1 MASRILHIDD
11 DPIILE
17 LVKMIFSDDRSLT
30 FVSCLNARDALAVVD
45 DLKPDLIISDISMP
59 DMGGMELVHRFGQN
73 PAIAGTPIIFLSGRT
88 RDLEVYDAFR
98 DLEATVMQK
107 PVDPGQLRST
117 VRHLLASQQQPMTQ
131 ASNQ

>member
-1 MASRILHIDD
+1 MTSRILHIDD

-30 FVSCLNARDALAVVD
+30 FVSCLNARDALAVV
-45 DLKPDLIISDISMP
+45 KPDLIISDISMP
-59 DMGGMELVHRFGQN
+59 DMGGLELAHRFGEN

-98 DLEATVMQK
+98 DLAATVMQK
-107 PVDPGQLRST
+107 PVEPGFLRST
-117 VRHLLASQQQPMTQ
+117 VRNLLASQQQPLAQ

>member
-17 LVKMIFSDDRSLT
+17 LVKMIFSDDLSLT
-30 FVSCLNARDALAVVD
+30 FVSCLNARDALAVVE

-59 DMGGMELVHRFGQN
+59 DMGGMELAHRFGQN

-117 VRHLLASQQQPMTQ
+117 VRQLLASQQQQMTQ